1 MSLLSI
7 EDIATRV
14 ALHQPETYPT
24 TEKTRQAA
32 VAAILREGRHGT
44 EILFIKRA
52 SKDGDPWS
60 GDMAFPGG
68 HKESDDRDLRHTAER
83 ETLEEIDLDL
93 PATARFL
100 GQLDQVR
107 ANPRIEMVVSPF
119 LYVMER
125 PVPELTFSH
134 EVANVHWGFL
144 PEMHA
149 GSTLTERVFP
159 SFDKRQPFP
168 GFGVDGEI
176 VWGLTFRMLQAF
188 LSVIDPAYEPPGG

>member
-1 MSLLSI
+1 MTLLSI
-7 EDIATRV
+7 DDIATRV
-14 ALHQPETYPT
+14 AAHDAVTYDIRPT
-24 TEKTRQAA
+24 TRQAA
-32 VAAILREGRHGT
+32 VAAILRGGQLGT

-68 HKESDDRDLRHTAER
+68 HREDDDRDLRHTAER
-83 ETLEEIDLDL
+83 ETLEEIGLDL
-93 PATARFL
+93 PATARFI
-100 GQLDQVR
+100 GALDQIR

-119 LYVMER
+119 LFVMEQ
-125 PVPELTFSH
+125 PVPELTFSY

-149 GSTLTERVFP
+149 GTTLTSRVFP

-176 VWGLTFRMLQAF
+176 VWGLTFRMMQAF
-188 LSVIDPAYEPPGG
+188 LGVVDPAYVPGE